1 MLSTAREAGVF
12 NPDKQYLAMH
22 LSQSRPG
29 EYMVH
34 TVAVA
39 ADSGG
44 GGYDMEQYFMHC
56 VPEFTEDDTNLLADA
71 RAAGADYA
79 SLGIVHWTV
88 VHENATEPPTVEECV
103 GVVATTAAGA
113 SIPERR
119 VRSVVWKA
127 SDTCD
132 DDVPCIAHH
141 PTALVYTWAHQG
153 TSVPFVPWRIPVVL
167 DRLQHPVVLERLHA
181 DW

>member
-1 MLSTAREAGVF
+1 MLSAAHEAGVF
-12 NPDKQYLAMH
+12 NPDKHFLTMH
-22 LSQSRPG
+22 VSQPRHG
-29 EYMVH
+29 QFLVH
-34 TVAVA
+34 TVALS
-39 ADSGG
+39 DGG
-44 GGYDMEQYFMHC
+44 SDGLGMEQYFMHC
-56 VPEFTEDDTNLLADA
+56 VPEFTEGDTNLLADA

-88 VHENATEPPTVEECV
+88 MHENATEPPMVEECV

-127 SDTCD
+127 SDKCGD
-132 DDVPCIAHH
+132 DAPCITHH
-141 PTALVYTWAHQG
+141 PTALAYTWAHQG

-167 DRLQHPVVLERLHA
+167 DRLRHPVVLERLHA